1 MVPSSLRMTFVPPD
15 LIETALQRLGLE
27 STQTSQS
34 EIRSAISVEGIISD
48 SVVKIRDRLRNNGQT
63 PPTFIPDEY
72 LVTLTLPRNFT
83 LPSIERGRLLL
94 EIFNA
99 YRERF
104 GRTFVDLPL
113 TFGTAF
119 DSLTNA
125 DYWDYELV
133 LSLESRR
140 ISALLEQMSEKGRNF
155 RSPRSNL
162 SFGDLAKQYELFTQ
176 IHLNQTLGI
185 IRQYGLSKN
194 RKSAMLKMDYYLKSL
209 ENQERLAN
217 EQESLVQELLRQ
229 SQDRSQ
235 SPVLGIK
242 SQSAQQRP
250 DAPLIDQGLIDS
262 LLAND
267 AYNFLIRKALDAGLK
282 TRSIQSEI
290 SILQERRD
298 HMQEF
303 GAVASDP
310 EPFKD
315 LDQSIDQIQDDYNR
329 IIESI
334 RITFEDFQKQE
345 FSDAIRVSMP
355 PVTSSYYTGLSK
367 AAIVGGF
374 VGTVAGIGLSLLGI
388 TSGHFEKLSRYQST

>member
-1 MVPSSLRMTFVPPD
+1 MESHPKSLDDGAIDLSELFARLLRGLPRTLGLACIGLVAAGTLYVATGVLKNTTTSSRVVFSFPGFEKGGYPDGSKFTPDDLRSPD

-34 EIRSAISVEGIISD
+34 EIRSAISVEGIIPD

-282 TRSIQSEI
+282 
-290 SILQERRD
+290 
-298 HMQEF
+298 
-303 GAVASDP
+303 
-310 EPFKD
+310 
-315 LDQSIDQIQDDYNR
+315 
-329 IIESI
+329 
-334 RITFEDFQKQE
+334 
-345 FSDAIRVSMP
+345 
-355 PVTSSYYTGLSK
+355 
-367 AAIVGGF
+367 
-374 VGTVAGIGLSLLGI
+374 
-388 TSGHFEKLSRYQST
+388 